1 MTKETPEN
9 MVLTVMT
16 TMSRMKIGP
25 KNVNDFVTFNKNY
38 RARDIN
44 ERDFFVSLQNDSNLL
59 GACKP
64 IREHYLLT

>member
-1 MTKETPEN
+1 

-38 RARDIN
+38 LIHYDNGRVFLVPLCR
-44 ERDFFVSLQNDSNLL
+44 VSTMCRSV
-59 GACKP
+59 
-64 IREHYLLT
+64 

>member
-38 RARDIN
+38 LIHYVNGRVFLVPLCR
-44 ERDFFVSLQNDSNLL
+44 VSTMCGNV
-59 GACKP
+59 
-64 IREHYLLT
+64 